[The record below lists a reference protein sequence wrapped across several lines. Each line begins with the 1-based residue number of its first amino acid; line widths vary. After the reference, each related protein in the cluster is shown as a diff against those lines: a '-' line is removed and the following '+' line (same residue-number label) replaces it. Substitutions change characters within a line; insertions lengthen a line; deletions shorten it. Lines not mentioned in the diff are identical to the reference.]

1 MLASDTPDA
10 PDDPGP
16 SGIPGAPGNSGN
28 PSPSDTWDAWTRRLR
43 PRRDGILPPH
53 YRRRSLATVLAFG
66 AIVLLAAPQLATTPS
81 QALLVNQWLLY
92 SIAALGFYLIFAVS
106 GQFAL
111 SQAFM
116 MGLGG
121 YASAWASEHHGF
133 WIGLV
138 VALVVTVVVATAFSL
153 AVRRASAFYF
163 AVATLGLAAIGLT
176 LFEKLSDITGPG
188 GQRANVPP
196 PELFGVRLITGN
208 QTFKLIL
215 AFLVVGLVLVAL
227 IERSALRRTTIAVR
241 DAELVSRTVG
251 LSVVHNRV
259 VLFTVGSC
267 YASVAGALL
276 AHSSGFISPESFGT
290 SVGIGIFLMVVLG
303 GTGSMWGSVLGA
315 AFYVF
320 VPEELSFLQRYKEIF
335 FGLLLV
341 AVMIALPD
349 GLVGLARRIATL
361 PGKVRRARP

>member
-1 MLASDTPDA
+1 MT
-10 PDDPGP
+10 
-16 SGIPGAPGNSGN
+16 I
-28 PSPSDTWDAWTRRLR
+28 
-43 PRRDGILPPH
+43 
-53 YRRRSLATVLAFG
+53 VLAFG
-66 AIVLLAAPQLATTPS
+66 VVTFLAAPRLASSPS
-81 QALLVNQWLLY
+81 QTLLVNQWLLY
-92 SIAALGFYLIFAVS
+92 SLAALGFYLIFALS

-138 VALVVTVVVATAFSL
+138 VALVVTTLVAVVFSL

-176 LFEKLSDITGPG
+176 LFEKLTDITGPG

-196 PELFGVRLITGN
+196 PELFGTRLVSGRQN
-208 QTFKLIL
+208 FGLIL
-215 AFLVVGLVLVAL
+215 AAVLVGLVLVVL
-227 IERSALRRTTIAVR
+227 IERSALRRVTIAVR
-241 DAELVSRTVG
+241 DAEQVSRTVG
-251 LSVVHNRV
+251 LSITRNRV

-267 YASVAGALL
+267 YAAVAGALL

-290 SVGIGIFLMVVLG
+290 SIGIGIFLMVVLG
-303 GTGSMWGSVLGA
+303 GTGSMWGAILGA

-320 VPEELSFLQRYKEIF
+320 VPEELTFLQRYKEIF

-341 AVMIALPD
+341 LVMIVLPD
-349 GLVGLARRIATL
+349 GLVGLARRGAAL
-361 PGKVRRARP
+361 PGRWRRARA